1 MRSPTGQP
9 VSPAQ
14 APTTVA
20 TGSPGAKLA
29 VGRSA
34 ATAPRL
40 SPLAPSPVQRVGVY
54 ILGLFLWA
62 NFTLPDQF
70 LLNHLGWTPRIRA
83 ISAVLTLAFGLVS
96 LAMFRG
102 LQLRAGRFWLAFCL
116 WMGVTVPFS
125 YWRGGSLGVFLHTLE
140 YESLVFA
147 ACALAVSLKQVR
159 TLIYFSVAGALAVPL
174 YCFRF
179 GSSETTGRLGI
190 ENSSLANPND
200 LGFHLLMCFSF
211 LLFLVFQRRLLL
223 RLLGAAALAAV
234 LVCIMRTA
242 SRGTFLSLFIMAAG
256 LFFVVPRIAKFWL
269 ITLFC
274 CAILVALLATPAAA
288 LHRLT
293 FIFVETEGVEVS
305 SQDDAQS
312 LGSQL
317 SRQELLKKA
326 IELTLTHPLVGV
338 GPGQFSDFVLA
349 DAKSRGEHIV
359 DLRQHNT
366 YTQVSSEMGLPALFF
381 YCAAL
386 LMCLRM
392 NYQVAKRAWR
402 LPGQQVVVAQS
413 LCLFVVCLAFA
424 ANTLFVHAGDLFYHV
439 HLIGL
444 SLANFLAAGNELGPF
459 ARAPIKAPLAPAKSP
474 V

>member
-179 GSSETTGRLGI
+179 GSSETGRLGI

-242 SRGTFLSLFIMAAG
+242 SRGTFLSLFIVAAG

-317 SRQELLKKA
+317 SREELLKKA
-326 IELTLTHPLVGV
+326 IELTLTHPLFGV

-386 LMCLRM
+386 LMCIRM

>member
-1 MRSPTGQP
+1 MRLPTGHP
-9 VSPAQ
+9 VNRSQ
-14 APTTVA
+14 ASTTVA
-20 TGSPGAKLA
+20 SGTPEARLA

-40 SPLAPSPVQRVGVY
+40 SPLAPSPAQRVGVY
-54 ILGLFLWA
+54 VLGLFLWA

-70 LLNHLGWTPRIRA
+70 LLSHLGWTPRIRA
-83 ISAVLTLAFGLVS
+83 ISAVLALAFGLAS
-96 LAMFRG
+96 LSMFRG

-125 YWRGGSLGVFLHTLE
+125 YWRGASLGVFLHTVE

-179 GSSETTGRLGI
+179 GSSETGRLGI

-211 LLFLVFQRRLLL
+211 LLFLLFQRRLLL
-223 RLLGAAALAAV
+223 RLLGVAALAAV
-234 LVCIMRTA
+234 LVCILRTA
-242 SRGTFLSLFIMAAG
+242 SRGTFLSLFIVAAG
-256 LFFVVPRIAKFWL
+256 LFFVIPRMAKFWL
-269 ITLFC
+269 IVLLC
-274 CAILVALLATPAAA
+274 CGILVALLATPASA

-293 FIFVETEGVEVS
+293 FIFVETEGVEIT
-305 SQDDAQS
+305 SQDDAKS

-317 SRQELLKKA
+317 SREELLKRA
-326 IELTLTHPLVGV
+326 IEVTLTHPLFGV
-338 GPGQFSDFVLA
+338 GPGEFPDFVLA
-349 DAKSRGEHIV
+349 DAKSRGVHIA

-386 LMCLRM
+386 LMCIRM

-424 ANTLFVHAGDLFYHV
+424 ANTMFVHSGDVFYHV